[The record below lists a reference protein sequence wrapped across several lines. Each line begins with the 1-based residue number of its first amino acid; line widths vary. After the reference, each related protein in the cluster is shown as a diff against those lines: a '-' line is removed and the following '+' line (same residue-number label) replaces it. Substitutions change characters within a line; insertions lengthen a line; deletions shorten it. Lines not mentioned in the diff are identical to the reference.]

1 MGLDCPLI
9 NKLSENITFFDS
21 DLAHLLSRLASIQ
34 GAAMP
39 AHRFGMMSVTS
50 GGADVMEIHR
60 ALRARE
66 WWASAFPRAYIE
78 ELEGLP
84 TRGDIPML
92 WVRHDGSLALIVKS
106 LHSDNSY
113 GVEDHSGNPSTL
125 NESDATLGQLFVL
138 RPAIE
143 QSKSKSKPKS
153 AKDWFYYAIK
163 KRIGVFIE
171 AIIATCV
178 VSLLALCVSFYTMQV
193 YDRVVPTESYQTL
206 IVITAG
212 TLCAIFFEFLMK
224 HARSRLIDK
233 ACKSIDE
240 ELSGV
245 FFGRVLDIRMD
256 ARPKSVGTF
265 ASQIKNFEMVRNFM
279 TSSTLFLLA
288 DAPFALFFIFVIFSI
303 GGSVALVPLSLLPAT
318 IIIGFYAKWKM
329 GKLAEEQN
337 HEINHKNGLLVEAID
352 GIESIKAVGGEWK
365 MLDRWNSLT
374 ANTAEK
380 ELAIRSASNIATSL
394 TQTVQQVS
402 YISLIAVGVYE
413 IHAGN
418 LTMGALMGCSIISNR
433 ALTPISQ
440 IAGMIVQWQNAKSAL
455 KSLDGIM
462 SLPTDRNSDT
472 RLVIPG
478 RCDGHIKV
486 DEVSFGY
493 AEGAKTIDNASLVI
507 SPGDRIALIGPV
519 GSGKSTFI
527 KLLVGLYKP
536 NEGRVFLDGVDM
548 EHLPSEFLR
557 EHIGYLPQDV
567 RLFEGTL
574 KDNLVMGLS
583 APSDEQILAAA
594 SRTGLDKVI
603 RAHPQGLGLPIYE
616 GGRGLSGGQRQLVG
630 LTRLLIAKPKII
642 VVDEPT
648 ASMDGDLEQ
657 LVMKGLFD
665 SLNQEQII
673 VLATHKMSLLSLT
686 KRVLIMDRG
695 RLVHD
700 GETDKV
706 ISPSGAH
713 KASPVSGQV
722 STAAVSVSSLAKLK

>member
-1 MGLDCPLI
+1 MT
-9 NKLSENITFFDS
+9 EHITFFDS

-34 GAAMP
+34 GVAMP

-50 GGADVMEIHR
+50 GGADVMELHR
-60 ALRARE
+60 GLRARE
-66 WWASAFPRAYIE
+66 WWSSAFPSAHIE
-78 ELEGLP
+78 EVEGQP
-84 TRGDIPML
+84 TRANLPML
-92 WVRHDGSLALIVKS
+92 WVKHDGSLVLIVKS
-106 LHSDNSY
+106 IHSDHSY
-113 GVEDHSGNPSTL
+113 GVEDESGAVSVL
-125 NESDATLGQLFVL
+125 GESEASLGQLIVL
-138 RPAIE
+138 RPVFQE
-143 QSKSKSKPKS
+143 TNPKSKPRS
-153 AKDWFYYAIK
+153 AKDWFYYAIR
-163 KRIGVFIE
+163 KRISSFVE
-171 AIIATCV
+171 AIVATCV
-178 VSLLALCVSFYTMQV
+178 LSLLALGVSFYTMQV

-206 IVITAG
+206 IVLTVG
-212 TLCAIFFEFLMK
+212 TMCAILFEFLMK
-224 HARSRLIDK
+224 HARSRLLDK

-240 ELSGV
+240 ELSSV

-288 DAPFALFFIFVIFSI
+288 DAPFALFFIFVIFTI
-303 GGSVALVPLSLLPAT
+303 GGSISLVPLALLPAT
-318 IIIGFYAKWKM
+318 ILIGFYAKWKM
-329 GKLAEEQN
+329 GKLAEEQH
-337 HEINHKNGLLVEAID
+337 HEVNHKNGLLVEAID
-352 GIESIKAVGGEWK
+352 GIEAIKAVGGEWK

-374 ANTAEK
+374 SITAEK
-380 ELAIRSASNIATSL
+380 ELGIRSATNIATSL
-394 TQTVQQVS
+394 TQTVQQIS

-433 ALTPISQ
+433 ALSPISQ
-440 IAGMIVQWQNAKSAL
+440 IAGMMVQWQNAKSAL
-455 KSLDGIM
+455 NSLDGIM
-462 SLPTDRNSDT
+462 GLPTDRNSDS

-478 RCDGHIKV
+478 SCDGQIKV
-486 DEVSFGY
+486 EEVSFGY
-493 AEGAKTIDNASLVI
+493 TEGTKTVDSINLVI
-507 SPGDRIALIGPV
+507 NPGDRIALIGPV

-536 NEGRVFLDGVDM
+536 HEGRVFLDGVDM

-567 RLFEGTL
+567 RLFQGTL
-574 KDNLVMGLS
+574 KDNLIMGLS
-583 APSDEQILAAA
+583 APSDEQILVAA
-594 SRTGLDKVI
+594 SKTGLDKVI

-665 SLNQEQII
+665 SLSQDQII

-686 KRVLIMDRG
+686 KRVFILDRG
-695 RLVHD
+695 RLVLD
-700 GETDKV
+700 GETSKV
-706 ISPSGAH
+706 LSSASSVKAGGASGVVS
-713 KASPVSGQV
+713 ASS
-722 STAAVSVSSLAKLK
+722 SSVSSLAKLT